1 MTPQQIAHVR
11 SSFALVAP
19 IADQAAALFYANLF
33 YANLF
38 EADRSLRPLFKSDL
52 GDQGQRLMSMI
63 GAAVGLLDQPQ
74 RLLPALHALGAR
86 HAGYGVQES
95 HYATVGQA
103 LIKTLSQGLGE
114 AFTPEVAEAWATMYG
129 IVSRE
134 MQRAARHAAQPV
146 AA

>member
-33 YANLF
+33 
-38 EADRSLRPLFKSDL
+38 EADRSLRPLFRSDL
-52 GDQGQRLMSMI
+52 GDQGQRLMAMI

-74 RLLPALHALGAR
+74 RLMPTLHALGAR
-86 HAGYGVQES
+86 HAGYGVRES

-134 MQRAARHAAQPV
+134 MQRAAQHAEQP
-146 AA
+146 ALA